1 MPRPD
6 WLAPLADPR
15 NETILSAA
23 FDVFVEKGLHGATML
38 DVARQARVSKE
49 TLYARFDS
57 KEGLYY
63 ALLAW
68 GCRQS
73 NFQEQGFDIDAYADP
88 VEALRHYGRV
98 ILTTMTRPE
107 ALSVYRIAVSEA
119 GRSPEIGRA
128 FNELSCIGDDSFRSE
143 LAARLNAA
151 GVAEIADENEFFD
164 CFFGLLRGNYH
175 HNLLMGDAPAPTP
188 ELIAERSARMAA
200 RLLAAFAPRHA
211 RGKRAA

>member
-6 WLAPLADPR
+6 WLAPLDDPR
-15 NETILSAA
+15 NETILAAA

-73 NFQEQGFDIDAYADP
+73 NFHDQGVDVDSYADP
-88 VEALRHYGRV
+88 VEALTDYGRV
-98 ILTTMTRPE
+98 ILTTLTRPE
-107 ALSVYRIAVSEA
+107 ALAVYRIAVSEA

-128 FNELSCIGDDSFRSE
+128 FNELSCIGDDAFRGR
-143 LAARLNAA
+143 LARALNGA
-151 GVAEIADENEFFD
+151 GAAEIENEDEFFD

-175 HNLLMGDAPAPTP
+175 HNLLMGEGPEPTQ
-188 ELIAERSARMAA
+188 ESLAQRADRATA
-200 RLLAAFAPRHA
+200 LLLRAFAPTHVH
-211 RGKRAA
+211 GKRAA

>member
-1 MPRPD
+1 MSRPD
-6 WLAPLADPR
+6 WLAPLDDPR
-15 NETILSAA
+15 NEAILSAA

-73 NFQEQGFDIDAYADP
+73 NFQEQGVDIDAYSDP
-88 VEALRHYGRV
+88 IEALRDYGRA

-128 FNELSCIGDDSFRSE
+128 FNELSCIGDDAFRRA

-175 HNLLMGDAPAPTP
+175 HNLLMGEAPAPTP
-188 ELIAERSARMAA
+188 ELIAERSAHMVA
-200 RLLAAFAPRHA
+200 RLLAAFAPTHS